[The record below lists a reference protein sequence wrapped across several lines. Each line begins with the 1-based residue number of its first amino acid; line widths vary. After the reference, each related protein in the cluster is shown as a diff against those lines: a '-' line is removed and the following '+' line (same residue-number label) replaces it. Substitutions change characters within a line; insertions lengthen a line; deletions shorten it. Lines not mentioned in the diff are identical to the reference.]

1 MDASDIDIVRMF
13 RAELAQLQV
22 KLLDIGDAVEQ
33 DRLSDA
39 MDTLE
44 EANIILN
51 AHHKFEE
58 ALFPKLKP
66 YLGSYIDQATDEHEE
81 TKKSAKRLEEII
93 SDKDQ
98 TYENRVEA
106 VWWTLRWL
114 VDHTTNCNCLGLM
127 MEKLSGDQIHQLRQ
141 KFKEAKQANPPLLKK
156 TARAKQA
163 NLT

>member
-22 KLLDIGDAVEQ
+22 KLLDIGDAVERE
-33 DRLSDA
+33 RLRDA

-51 AHHKFEE
+51 AHLKFEE

-66 YLGSYIDQATDEHEE
+66 YLGSYIDQATDEHDEA
-81 TKKSAKRLEEII
+81 KKAARRLKEII
-93 SDKDQ
+93 SDKNQ
-98 TYENRVEA
+98 THENRVEA
-106 VWWTLRWL
+106 VWWNLRWL

-127 MEKLSGDQIHQLRQ
+127 MEKLSGDQLQQLRQ
-141 KFKEAKQANPPLLKK
+141 KFKEAKQANSPLLKK
-156 TARAKQA
+156 TTRAKQA

>member
-13 RAELAQLQV
+13 RAGLAQLQV
-22 KLLDIGDAVEQ
+22 MLLDIGDAVEQ

-39 MDTLE
+39 MDTLK

-66 YLGSYIDQATDEHEE
+66 YLGSYIDQATDEHDEA
-81 TKKSAKRLEEII
+81 KKAARRLKDII
-93 SDKDQ
+93 SDKNQ
-98 TYENRVEA
+98 THENLVDA
-106 VWWTLRWL
+106 VWWNLRWL
-114 VDHTTNCNCLGLM
+114 TDHTTNCNCLGLM

-156 TARAKQA
+156 TTRAKQA

>member
-22 KLLDIGDAVEQ
+22 MLLDVGDAVEQ

-39 MDTLE
+39 METLE
-44 EANIILN
+44 DANVMLKS
-51 AHHKFEE
+51 HLKFEE
-58 ALFPKLKP
+58 SLFPKLKP
-66 YLGSYIDQATDEHEE
+66 YLGSYIDQATEDHDEA
-81 TKKSAKRLEEII
+81 KKATKRLKDII
-93 SDKDQ
+93 SDKNQ

-106 VWWTLRWL
+106 TWWNLRWL

-127 MEKLSGDQIHQLRQ
+127 MEKLSGDEIHQLRQ

-163 NLT
+163 SLT